1 MMQDNSSTTG
11 VVAAEAQSIG
21 AEARISNPALQ
32 ALAYLIGS
40 WRTEGTHPDVPGRVF
55 HGRASFQ
62 WVEGG
67 AFLIMHSEIDEA
79 EIPSG
84 VAIFGS
90 DDGAERI
97 YMLYFDERGVSRK
110 FDVTV
115 GAKEITCRR
124 DHPKFSQI
132 MRLRA
137 DRWRPLSRQRAAIGE
152 WRSVARRSVA
162 HLYTRAGLK
171 GTLQ

>member
-1 MMQDNSSTTG
+1 MKQHKSSTPAKA
-11 VVAAEAQSIG
+11 VAKTQPIG
-21 AEARISNPALQ
+21 AEARISNPALR
-32 ALAYLIGS
+32 ALGFLIGR
-40 WRTEGTHPDVPGRVF
+40 WRTEGTHPDVPDTTF
-55 HGRASFQ
+55 HGRSSFQ
-62 WVEGG
+62 WGEGG

-97 YMLYFDERGVSRK
+97 YMLYFDERAVSRK

-115 GAKEITCRR
+115 GVKEVTCRR

-132 MRLRA
+132 MRLRI
-137 DRWRPLSRQRAAIGE
+137 DGGGERLIG
-152 WRSVARRSVA
+152 SGRRSEDGA
-162 HLYTRAGLK
+162 AWQDDLSLTYTRV
-171 GTLQ
+171 QD